1 MHCVYYNIMHPLQNP
16 TEWRGS
22 DEESLHGDDRL
33 ATDFD
38 EVDFGGETEQK
49 KSLIAV

>member
-1 MHCVYYNIMHPLQNP
+1 MHRVYYIHPLQNP
-16 TEWRGS
+16 TELGGS
-22 DEESLHGDDRL
+22 DEESLHRDDRL

-38 EVDFGGETEQK
+38 EVDFGGEMEQK